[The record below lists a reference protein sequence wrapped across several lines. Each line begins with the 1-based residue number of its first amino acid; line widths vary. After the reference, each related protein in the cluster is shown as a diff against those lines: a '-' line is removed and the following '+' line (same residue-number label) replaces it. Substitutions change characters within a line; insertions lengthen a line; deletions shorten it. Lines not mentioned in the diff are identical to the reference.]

1 MKQHTGHGTGTGLPQ
16 DLDSRD
22 RLAPPADSQS
32 PVRVREPLIVPTL
45 DAIARDPAKA
55 AALPAEDRGALIVR
69 AAAVLAALGATMTTA
84 RDDDEPDT
92 LLTVAAT
99 AQRLEHGEHTSPQ
112 RSQIT
117 FTATHEIFRFSCSR

>member
-1 MKQHTGHGTGTGLPQ
+1 M
-16 DLDSRD
+16 
-22 RLAPPADSQS
+22 
-32 PVRVREPLIVPTL
+32 REPLIVPTL

-99 AQRLEHGEHTSPQ
+99 AQRLGLSTDYLYRHARDFPFFVQPLNGA
-112 RSQIT
+112 RVV
-117 FTATHEIFRFSCSR
+117 RFSARGVARYIEEQRKRQCK